1 MKKAILFAG
10 VALVAATSCNPW
22 QGEIDQA
29 NKTSDS
35 LKLVLAEERQISQQ
49 MSDLFEE
56 VNANMKQIK
65 EVELGILDD
74 KGQEGGTNKA
84 NIQEDFKL
92 ITERIQQSNQK
103 INELEEKLA
112 KSNGQLNG
120 LRGTIGKLKKQLEES
135 KAEMAK
141 LKEELEAKNIKIAEL
156 ENINVAAKASIDSVN
171 AVSAQQAAAIA
182 AQDAELNSVYYLVGD
197 KKALKAKGLNDIEKL
212 ILKKGGNVNRSG
224 MTKVDKRDF
233 TELELGTKK
242 PKVRTVH
249 PMTSYTLVQK
259 SAEDKTWVLK
269 IKDYN
274 KFWSTQ
280 DYLIIESASDK

>member
-1 MKKAILFAG
+1 MKKEILFAS

-35 LKLVLAEERQISQQ
+35 LRTVLAEERQISQQ

-65 EVELGILDD
+65 EVELGVLND

-84 NIQEDFKL
+84 TIQEDFKL
-92 ITERIQQSNQK
+92 ISERIQQSNQK

-120 LRGTIGKLKKQLEES
+120 LRGTIGKLKKQLAES
-135 KAEMAK
+135 QAEMAK
-141 LKEELEAKNIKIAEL
+141 LKEELEAKNIKIADL
-156 ENINVAAKASIDSVN
+156 ENMNIAANARIDSVN

-182 AQDAELNSVYYLVGD
+182 AQDAELNAVYYLAAD
-197 KKALKAKGLNDIEKL
+197 KATLKNKGLLERA
-212 ILKKGGNVNRSG
+212 LKKGGDIRSSDF
-224 MTKVDKRDF
+224 TKVDKRDF
-233 TELELGTKK
+233 TELDLKTKK
-242 PKVRTVH
+242 AVILSRH
-249 PMTSYTLVQK
+249 PLTSYTLLPK
-259 SAEDKTWVLK
+259 SAEDKTLVLK

-274 KFWSTQ
+274 RFWSTS
-280 DYLIIESASDK
+280 DYLIIQTK

>member
-1 MKKAILFAG
+1 M
-10 VALVAATSCNPW
+10 AATSCNPW

-35 LKLVLAEERQISQQ
+35 LRTVLAEERQISQQ

-65 EVELGILDD
+65 EVELGVLND

-84 NIQEDFKL
+84 TIQEDFKL
-92 ITERIQQSNQK
+92 ISERIQQSNQK

-120 LRGTIGKLKKQLEES
+120 LRGTIGKLKKQLAES
-135 KAEMAK
+135 QAEMAK
-141 LKEELEAKNIKIAEL
+141 LKEELEAKNIKIADL
-156 ENINVAAKASIDSVN
+156 ENMNIAANARIDSVN

-182 AQDAELNSVYYLVGD
+182 AQDAELNAVYYLAAD
-197 KKALKAKGLNDIEKL
+197 KATLKNKGLLERA
-212 ILKKGGNVNRSG
+212 LKKGGDIRSSDF
-224 MTKVDKRDF
+224 TKVDKRDF
-233 TELELGTKK
+233 TELDLKTKK
-242 PKVRTVH
+242 AVILSRH
-249 PMTSYTLVQK
+249 PLTSYTLLPK
-259 SAEDKTWVLK
+259 SAEDKTLVLK

-274 KFWSTQ
+274 RFWSTS
-280 DYLIIESASDK
+280 DYLIIQTK

>member
-1 MKKAILFAG
+1 MKKAMLFAG

-35 LKLVLAEERQISQQ
+35 LRTVLAEERQISQQ

-65 EVELGILDD
+65 EVELGVLND

-84 NIQEDFKL
+84 TIQEDFKL
-92 ITERIQQSNQK
+92 ISERIQQSNQK

-120 LRGTIGKLKKQLEES
+120 LRGTIGKLKKQLAES
-135 KAEMAK
+135 QAEMAK
-141 LKEELEAKNIKIAEL
+141 LKEELEAKNIKIADL
-156 ENINVAAKASIDSVN
+156 ENANIAANERIDSVN

-182 AQDAELNSVYYLVGD
+182 AQDAELNAVYYLAAD
-197 KKALKAKGLNDIEKL
+197 KSTLKSKGLLERA
-212 ILKKGGNVNRSG
+212 LKKGGDIRSSDF
-224 MTKVDKRDF
+224 TKVDKRDF
-233 TELELGTKK
+233 TELDLKTKK
-242 PKVRTVH
+242 AVILSRH
-249 PMTSYTLVQK
+249 PLTSYTLLPK
-259 SAEDKTWVLK
+259 SAEDKTLVLK

-274 KFWSTQ
+274 RFWSTS
-280 DYLIIESASDK
+280 DYLIIQTK

>member
-35 LKLVLAEERQISQQ
+35 LRTVLAEERQISQQ

-65 EVELGILDD
+65 EVELGVLND

-84 NIQEDFKL
+84 TIQEDFKL
-92 ITERIQQSNQK
+92 ISERIQQSNQK

-120 LRGTIGKLKKQLEES
+120 LRGTIGKLKKQLAES
-135 KAEMAK
+135 QAEMAK
-141 LKEELEAKNIKIAEL
+141 LKEELEAKNIKIADL
-156 ENINVAAKASIDSVN
+156 ENMNIAANARIDSVN

-182 AQDAELNSVYYLVGD
+182 AQDAELNAVYYLAAD
-197 KKALKAKGLNDIEKL
+197 KATLKNKGLLERA
-212 ILKKGGNVNRSG
+212 LKKGGDIRSSDF
-224 MTKVDKRDF
+224 TKVDKRDF
-233 TELELGTKK
+233 TELDLKTKK
-242 PKVRTVH
+242 AVILSRH
-249 PMTSYTLVQK
+249 PLTSYTLLPK
-259 SAEDKTWVLK
+259 SAEDKTLVLK

-274 KFWSTQ
+274 RFWSTS
-280 DYLIIESASDK
+280 DYLIIQTKYY

>member
-35 LKLVLAEERQISQQ
+35 LRTVLAEERQISQQ

-65 EVELGILDD
+65 EVELGVLND

-84 NIQEDFKL
+84 TIQEDFKL
-92 ITERIQQSNQK
+92 ISERIQQSNQK

-120 LRGTIGKLKKQLEES
+120 LRGTIGKLKKQLAES
-135 KAEMAK
+135 QAEMAK
-141 LKEELEAKNIKIAEL
+141 LKEELEAKNIKIADL
-156 ENINVAAKASIDSVN
+156 ESANIAAKASIDSVN

-182 AQDAELNSVYYLVGD
+182 AQDAELNAVYYLAAD
-197 KKALKAKGLNDIEKL
+197 KATLKNKGLLEKA
-212 ILKKGGNVNRSG
+212 LKKGGDIRSSDF
-224 MTKVDKRDF
+224 TKVDKRDF
-233 TELELGTKK
+233 TELDLKTKK
-242 PKVRTVH
+242 AVILSRH
-249 PMTSYTLVQK
+249 PLTSYTLLPK
-259 SAEDKTWVLK
+259 SAEDKTLVLK

-274 KFWSTQ
+274 RFWSTS
-280 DYLIIESASDK
+280 DYLIIQTK

>member
-35 LKLVLAEERQISQQ
+35 LRTVLAEERQISQQ

-65 EVELGILDD
+65 EVELGVLND

-84 NIQEDFKL
+84 TIQEDFKL
-92 ITERIQQSNQK
+92 ISERIQQSNQK

-120 LRGTIGKLKKQLEES
+120 LRGTIGKLKKQLAES
-135 KAEMAK
+135 QAEMAK
-141 LKEELEAKNIKIAEL
+141 LKEELEAKNIKIADL
-156 ENINVAAKASIDSVN
+156 ENMNIAANARIDSVN

-182 AQDAELNSVYYLVGD
+182 AQDAELNAVYYLAAD
-197 KKALKAKGLNDIEKL
+197 KATLKNKGLLERA
-212 ILKKGGNVNRSG
+212 LKKGGDIRSSDF
-224 MTKVDKRDF
+224 TKVDKRDF
-233 TELELGTKK
+233 TELDLKTKK
-242 PKVRTVH
+242 AVILSRH
-249 PMTSYTLVQK
+249 PLTSYTLLPK
-259 SAEDKTWVLK
+259 SAEDKTLVLK

-274 KFWSTQ
+274 RFWSTS
-280 DYLIIESASDK
+280 DSRSVRASASV

>member
-35 LKLVLAEERQISQQ
+35 LRTVLAEERQISQQ

-65 EVELGILDD
+65 EVELGVLND

-84 NIQEDFKL
+84 TIQEDFKL
-92 ITERIQQSNQK
+92 ISERIQQSNQK

-120 LRGTIGKLKKQLEES
+120 LRGTIGKLKKQLAES
-135 KAEMAK
+135 QAEMAK
-141 LKEELEAKNIKIAEL
+141 LKEELEAKNIKIADL
-156 ENINVAAKASIDSVN
+156 ENMNIAANARIDSVN

-182 AQDAELNSVYYLVGD
+182 AQDAELNAVYYLAAD
-197 KKALKAKGLNDIEKL
+197 KATLKNKGLLEKA
-212 ILKKGGNVNRSG
+212 LKKGGDIRSSDF
-224 MTKVDKRDF
+224 TKVDKRDF
-233 TELELGTKK
+233 TELDLKTKK
-242 PKVRTVH
+242 AVILSRH
-249 PMTSYTLVQK
+249 PLTSYTLLPK
-259 SAEDKTWVLK
+259 SAEDKTLVLK

-274 KFWSTQ
+274 RFWSTS
-280 DYLIIESASDK
+280 DYLIIQTK

>member
-35 LKLVLAEERQISQQ
+35 LRTVLAEERQISQQ

-65 EVELGILDD
+65 EVELGVLND

-84 NIQEDFKL
+84 TIQEDFKL
-92 ITERIQQSNQK
+92 ISERIQQSNQK

-120 LRGTIGKLKKQLEES
+120 LRGTIGKLKKQLAES
-135 KAEMAK
+135 QAEMAK
-141 LKEELEAKNIKIAEL
+141 LKEELEAKNIKIADL
-156 ENINVAAKASIDSVN
+156 ENANIAANERIDSVN

-182 AQDAELNSVYYLVGD
+182 AQDAELNAVYYLAAD
-197 KKALKAKGLNDIEKL
+197 KATLKSKGLLERA
-212 ILKKGGNVNRSG
+212 LKKGGDIRSSDF
-224 MTKVDKRDF
+224 TKVDKRDF
-233 TELELGTKK
+233 TELDLKTKK
-242 PKVRTVH
+242 AVILSRH
-249 PMTSYTLVQK
+249 PLTSYTLLPK
-259 SAEDKTWVLK
+259 SAEDKTLVLK

-274 KFWSTQ
+274 RFWSTS
-280 DYLIIESASDK
+280 DYLIIQTK

>member
-1 MKKAILFAG
+1 MKKAILFAS

-35 LKLVLAEERQISQQ
+35 LRTVLAEERQISQQ

-65 EVELGILDD
+65 EVELGVLND

-84 NIQEDFKL
+84 TIQEDFKL
-92 ITERIQQSNQK
+92 ISERIQQSNQK

-120 LRGTIGKLKKQLEES
+120 LRGTIGKLKKQLAES
-135 KAEMAK
+135 QAEMAK
-141 LKEELEAKNIKIAEL
+141 LKEELEAKNIKIADL
-156 ENINVAAKASIDSVN
+156 ESANIAAKASIDSVN

-182 AQDAELNSVYYLVGD
+182 AQDAELNAVYYLAAD
-197 KKALKAKGLNDIEKL
+197 KATLKNKGLLERA
-212 ILKKGGNVNRSG
+212 LKKGGDIRSSDF
-224 MTKVDKRDF
+224 TKVDKRDF
-233 TELELGTKK
+233 TELDLKTKK
-242 PKVRTVH
+242 AVILSRH
-249 PMTSYTLVQK
+249 PLTSYTLLPK
-259 SAEDKTWVLK
+259 SAEDKTLVLK

-274 KFWSTQ
+274 RFWSTS
-280 DYLIIESASDK
+280 DYLIIQTK

>member
-35 LKLVLAEERQISQQ
+35 LRTVLAEERQISQQ

-65 EVELGILDD
+65 EVELGVLND

-84 NIQEDFKL
+84 TIQEDFKL
-92 ITERIQQSNQK
+92 ISERIQQSNQK

-120 LRGTIGKLKKQLEES
+120 LRGTIGKLKKQLAES
-135 KAEMAK
+135 QAEMAK
-141 LKEELEAKNIKIAEL
+141 LKEELEAKNIKIADL
-156 ENINVAAKASIDSVN
+156 ENMNIAANARIDSVN

-182 AQDAELNSVYYLVGD
+182 AQDAELNAVYYLAAD
-197 KKALKAKGLNDIEKL
+197 KATLKNKGLLERA
-212 ILKKGGNVNRSG
+212 LKKGGDIRSSDF
-224 MTKVDKRDF
+224 TKVDKRDF
-233 TELELGTKK
+233 TELDLKTKK
-242 PKVRTVH
+242 AVILSRH
-249 PMTSYTLVQK
+249 PLTSYTLLPK
-259 SAEDKTWVLK
+259 SAEDKTLVLK

-274 KFWSTQ
+274 RFWSTS
-280 DYLIIESASDK
+280 DYLIIQTK

>member
-1 MKKAILFAG
+1 MKKAILFAS

-35 LKLVLAEERQISQQ
+35 LRTVLAEERQISQQ

-65 EVELGILDD
+65 EVELGVLND

-84 NIQEDFKL
+84 TIQEDFKL
-92 ITERIQQSNQK
+92 ISERIQQSNQK

-120 LRGTIGKLKKQLEES
+120 LRGTIGKLKKQLAES
-135 KAEMAK
+135 QAEMAK
-141 LKEELEAKNIKIAEL
+141 LKEELEAKNIKIADL
-156 ENINVAAKASIDSVN
+156 ESANIAAKASIDSVN

-182 AQDAELNSVYYLVGD
+182 AQDAELNAVYYLAAD
-197 KKALKAKGLNDIEKL
+197 KATLKNKGLLEKA
-212 ILKKGGNVNRSG
+212 LKKGGDIRSSDF
-224 MTKVDKRDF
+224 TKVDKRDF
-233 TELELGTKK
+233 TELDLKTKK
-242 PKVRTVH
+242 AVILSRH
-249 PMTSYTLVQK
+249 PLTSYTLLPK
-259 SAEDKTWVLK
+259 SAEDKTLVLK

-274 KFWSTQ
+274 RFWSTS
-280 DYLIIESASDK
+280 DYLIIQTK

>member
-35 LKLVLAEERQISQQ
+35 LRTVLAEERQISQQ

-65 EVELGILDD
+65 EVELGVLND

-84 NIQEDFKL
+84 TIQEDFKL
-92 ITERIQQSNQK
+92 ISERIQQSNQK

-112 KSNGQLNG
+112 KSNSQLNG
-120 LRGTIGKLKKQLEES
+120 LRGTIGKLKKQLAES
-135 KAEMAK
+135 QAEMAK
-141 LKEELEAKNIKIAEL
+141 LKEELEAKNIKIADL
-156 ENINVAAKASIDSVN
+156 ENMNIAANARIDSVN

-182 AQDAELNSVYYLVGD
+182 AQDAELNAVYYLAAD
-197 KKALKAKGLNDIEKL
+197 KATLKNKGLLERA
-212 ILKKGGNVNRSG
+212 LKKGGDIRSSDF
-224 MTKVDKRDF
+224 TKVDKRDF
-233 TELELGTKK
+233 TELDLKTKK
-242 PKVRTVH
+242 AVILSRH
-249 PMTSYTLVQK
+249 PLTSYTLLPK
-259 SAEDKTWVLK
+259 SAEDKTLVLK

-274 KFWSTQ
+274 RFWSTS
-280 DYLIIESASDK
+280 DYLIIQTK

>member
-1 MKKAILFAG
+1 MKKAILFAS

-35 LKLVLAEERQISQQ
+35 LRTVLAEERQISQQ

-65 EVELGILDD
+65 EVELGVLND

-84 NIQEDFKL
+84 TIQEDFKL
-92 ITERIQQSNQK
+92 ISERIQQSNQK

-120 LRGTIGKLKKQLEES
+120 LRGTIGKLKKQLAES
-135 KAEMAK
+135 QAEMAK
-141 LKEELEAKNIKIAEL
+141 LKEELEAKNIKIADL
-156 ENINVAAKASIDSVN
+156 ENQNSIAIQRIDSVN
-171 AVSAQQAAAIA
+171 NVSAQQAAAIA
-182 AQDAELNSVYYLVGD
+182 AQDAELNAVYYLAAD
-197 KKALKAKGLNDIEKL
+197 KATLKNKGLLERA
-212 ILKKGGNVNRSG
+212 LKKGGDIRTSDF
-224 MTKVDKRDF
+224 TKVDKRDF
-233 TELELGTKK
+233 TELDLKTKK
-242 PKVRTVH
+242 AVILSRYPL
-249 PMTSYTLVQK
+249 TSYTLLPK
-259 SAEDKTWVLK
+259 SAEDKTLILK

-274 KFWSTQ
+274 RFWSTS
-280 DYLIIESASDK
+280 DYLIIQTK

>member
-35 LKLVLAEERQISQQ
+35 LRTVLAEERQISQQ

-65 EVELGILDD
+65 EVELGVLND

-84 NIQEDFKL
+84 TIQEDFKL
-92 ITERIQQSNQK
+92 ISERIQQSNQK

-120 LRGTIGKLKKQLEES
+120 LRGTIGKLKKQLAES
-135 KAEMAK
+135 QAEMAK
-141 LKEELEAKNIKIAEL
+141 LKEELEAKNIKIADL
-156 ENINVAAKASIDSVN
+156 ESANIAANARIDSVN
-171 AVSAQQAAAIA
+171 NVSAQQAAAIA
-182 AQDAELNSVYYLVGD
+182 AQDAELNAVYYLAAD
-197 KKALKAKGLNDIEKL
+197 KATLKNKGLLERA
-212 ILKKGGNVNRSG
+212 LKKGGDIRTSDF
-224 MTKVDKRDF
+224 TKVDKRDF
-233 TELELGTKK
+233 TELDLKTKK
-242 PKVRTVH
+242 AVILSRH
-249 PMTSYTLVQK
+249 PLTSYTLLPK
-259 SAEDKTWVLK
+259 SAEDKTLILK

-274 KFWSTQ
+274 RFWSTS
-280 DYLIIESASDK
+280 DYLIIQTK

>member
-35 LKLVLAEERQISQQ
+35 LRTVLAEERQISQQ

-65 EVELGILDD
+65 EVELGVLND

-84 NIQEDFKL
+84 TIQEDFKL
-92 ITERIQQSNQK
+92 ISERIQQSNQK

-112 KSNGQLNG
+112 KSNGQLNR
-120 LRGTIGKLKKQLEES
+120 LRGTIGKLKKQLAES
-135 KAEMAK
+135 QAEMAK
-141 LKEELEAKNIKIAEL
+141 LKEELEAKNIKIADL
-156 ENINVAAKASIDSVN
+156 ENANIAANERIDSVN

-182 AQDAELNSVYYLVGD
+182 AQDAELNAVYYLAAD
-197 KKALKAKGLNDIEKL
+197 KATLKNKGLLERA
-212 ILKKGGNVNRSG
+212 LKKGGDIRSSDF
-224 MTKVDKRDF
+224 TKVDKRDF
-233 TELELGTKK
+233 TELDLKTKK
-242 PKVRTVH
+242 AVILSRH
-249 PMTSYTLVQK
+249 PLTSYTLLPK
-259 SAEDKTWVLK
+259 SAEDKTLVLK

-274 KFWSTQ
+274 RFWSTS
-280 DYLIIESASDK
+280 DYLIIQTK

>member
-1 MKKAILFAG
+1 MKKASFFAS

-35 LKLVLAEERQISQQ
+35 LRTVLAEERQISQQ

-65 EVELGILDD
+65 EVELGVLND

-84 NIQEDFKL
+84 TIQEDFKL
-92 ITERIQQSNQK
+92 ISERIQQSNQK

-120 LRGTIGKLKKQLEES
+120 LRGTIGKLKKQLAES
-135 KAEMAK
+135 QAEMAK
-141 LKEELEAKNIKIAEL
+141 LKEELEAKNIKIADL
-156 ENINVAAKASIDSVN
+156 ENMNIAANARIDSVN

-182 AQDAELNSVYYLVGD
+182 AQDAELNAVYYLAAD
-197 KKALKAKGLNDIEKL
+197 KATLKNKGLLERA
-212 ILKKGGNVNRSG
+212 LKKGGDIRSSDF
-224 MTKVDKRDF
+224 TKVDKRDF
-233 TELELGTKK
+233 TELDLKTKK
-242 PKVRTVH
+242 AVILSRH
-249 PMTSYTLVQK
+249 PLTSYTLLPK
-259 SAEDKTWVLK
+259 SAEDKTLVLK

-274 KFWSTQ
+274 RFWSTS
-280 DYLIIESASDK
+280 DYLIIQTK

>member
-35 LKLVLAEERQISQQ
+35 LRTVLAEERQISQQ

-65 EVELGILDD
+65 EVELGVLND

-84 NIQEDFKL
+84 TIQEDFKL
-92 ITERIQQSNQK
+92 ISERIQQSNQK

-120 LRGTIGKLKKQLEES
+120 LRGTIGKLKKQLAES
-135 KAEMAK
+135 QAEMAK
-141 LKEELEAKNIKIAEL
+141 LKEELEAKNIKIADL
-156 ENINVAAKASIDSVN
+156 ESANIAAKASIDSVN

-182 AQDAELNSVYYLVGD
+182 AQDAELNAVYYLAAD
-197 KKALKAKGLNDIEKL
+197 KATLKNKGLLERA
-212 ILKKGGNVNRSG
+212 LKKGGDIRSSDF
-224 MTKVDKRDF
+224 TKVDKRDF
-233 TELELGTKK
+233 TELDLKTKK
-242 PKVRTVH
+242 AVILSRH
-249 PMTSYTLVQK
+249 PLTSYTLLPK
-259 SAEDKTWVLK
+259 SAEDKTLVLK

-274 KFWSTQ
+274 RFWSTS
-280 DYLIIESASDK
+280 DYLIIQTK

>member
-35 LKLVLAEERQISQQ
+35 LRTVLAEERQISQQ

-65 EVELGILDD
+65 EVELGVLND

-84 NIQEDFKL
+84 AIQEDFKL
-92 ITERIQQSNQK
+92 ISERIQQSNQK

-120 LRGTIGKLKKQLEES
+120 LRGTIGKLKKQLAES
-135 KAEMAK
+135 QAEMAK
-141 LKEELEAKNIKIAEL
+141 LKEELEAKNIKIADL
-156 ENINVAAKASIDSVN
+156 ENMNIAANARIDSVN

-182 AQDAELNSVYYLVGD
+182 AQDAELNAVYYLAAD
-197 KKALKAKGLNDIEKL
+197 KATLKNKGLLERA
-212 ILKKGGNVNRSG
+212 LKKGGDIRSSDF
-224 MTKVDKRDF
+224 TKVDKRDF
-233 TELELGTKK
+233 TELDLKTKK
-242 PKVRTVH
+242 AVILSRH
-249 PMTSYTLVQK
+249 PLTSYTLLPK
-259 SAEDKTWVLK
+259 SAEDKTLVLK

-274 KFWSTQ
+274 RFWSTS
-280 DYLIIESASDK
+280 DYLIIQTK

>member
-35 LKLVLAEERQISQQ
+35 LRTVLAEERQISQQ

-65 EVELGILDD
+65 EVELGVLND

-84 NIQEDFKL
+84 TIQEDFKL
-92 ITERIQQSNQK
+92 ISERIQQSNQK

-120 LRGTIGKLKKQLEES
+120 LRGTIGKLKKQLAES
-135 KAEMAK
+135 QAEMAK
-141 LKEELEAKNIKIAEL
+141 LKEELEAKNIKIADL
-156 ENINVAAKASIDSVN
+156 ENQNIAAKASIDSVN

-182 AQDAELNSVYYLVGD
+182 AQDAELNAVYYLAAD
-197 KKALKAKGLNDIEKL
+197 KTTLKNKGLLEKA
-212 ILKKGGNVNRSG
+212 LKKGGDIRSSDF
-224 MTKVDKRDF
+224 TKVDKRDF
-233 TELELGTKK
+233 TELDLKTKK
-242 PKVRTVH
+242 AVILSRH
-249 PMTSYTLVQK
+249 PLTSYTLLPK
-259 SAEDKTWVLK
+259 SATDKTLVLK

-274 KFWSTQ
+274 RFWSTS
-280 DYLIIESASDK
+280 DYLIIQTK

>member
-35 LKLVLAEERQISQQ
+35 LRTVLAEERQISQQ

-65 EVELGILDD
+65 EVELGVLND

-84 NIQEDFKL
+84 TIQEDFKL
-92 ITERIQQSNQK
+92 ISERIQQSNQK

-120 LRGTIGKLKKQLEES
+120 LRGTIGKLKKQLAES
-135 KAEMAK
+135 QAEMAK
-141 LKEELEAKNIKIAEL
+141 LKEELEAKNIKIADL
-156 ENINVAAKASIDSVN
+156 ENMNIAANARIDSVN

-182 AQDAELNSVYYLVGD
+182 AQDAELNAVYYLAAD
-197 KKALKAKGLNDIEKL
+197 KATLKNKGLLERA
-212 ILKKGGNVNRSG
+212 LKKGGDIRSSDF
-224 MTKVDKRDF
+224 TKVDKRDF
-233 TELELGTKK
+233 TELDLKTKK
-242 PKVRTVH
+242 AVILSRH
-249 PMTSYTLVQK
+249 PLTSYTLLPK
-259 SAEDKTWVLK
+259 SAEDKTLVLK
-269 IKDYN
+269 IKDFN
-274 KFWSTQ
+274 RFWSTS
-280 DYLIIESASDK
+280 DYLIIQTK